1 MTATLQGASAPDSAS
16 AYPTGRPPAVTPARR
31 VVQAL
36 RSKPSVIASAVFV
49 VLVMV
54 LAIFAPLL
62 SGITGW
68 GPTTFDATAVDPVL
82 GGLPIGPFGGVSA
95 SHWFGVEPQ
104 NGRDIFARIAYGAR
118 VSMLIAV
125 SATVVTTTI
134 GVIAGMV
141 AGYFGGIVD
150 QVVSRVM
157 DFLMAFP
164 SLIFMI
170 AILSALPAGNRP
182 ALLVVVLSIFGW
194 PYTARIVRG
203 QTMTI
208 RTRDFVE
215 AARASGASSMRVLF
229 REVMPNLRGTIIV
242 LITLAVPGY
251 IGTEAGLSF
260 LGVGV
265 LPPTPSWGQ
274 MIADSV
280 AWYTVDPAYFV
291 VPGLFLFLTVLSFTV
306 FGDHL
311 RTALEQGEA
320 A

>member
-1 MTATLQGASAPDSAS
+1 MQGATAPDSAP
-16 AYPTGRPPAVTPARR
+16 AYPTGRPPAVTPTKR
-31 VVQAL
+31 VVAAL
-36 RSKPSVIASAVFV
+36 RSKPSVIASTAFV
-49 VLVMV
+49 VLVV
-54 LAIFAPLL
+54 ILAVFAPLL

-125 SATVVTTTI
+125 SATAATTSVGVVL
-134 GVIAGMV
+134 GMV

-164 SLIFMI
+164 ALIFMI
-170 AILSALPAGNRP
+170 AILSALPADNRP
-182 ALLVVVLSIFGW
+182 VLLVLVLSVFGW

-215 AARASGASSMRVLF
+215 AARASGASSMRLIF
-229 REVMPNLRGTIIV
+229 REVLPNLRGTIIV
-242 LITLAVPGY
+242 LATLSVPGY
-251 IGTEAGLSF
+251 IGTEASLSF

-265 LPPTPSWGQ
+265 LPPNPSWGQ
-274 MIADSV
+274 MINDSV
-280 AWYTVDPAYFV
+280 AWYTVDPMYFV
-291 VPGLFLFLTVLSFTV
+291 VPGSFLFLTVLSFTV

>member
-1 MTATLQGASAPDSAS
+1 VTATLQGASAPDSS
-16 AYPTGRPPAVTPARR
+16 SPYPTGRPPAVTPAKR

-36 RSKPSVIASAVFV
+36 RSKPSVIASVVFV

-68 GPTTFDATAVDPVL
+68 GPTTFDADAVDPVL

-104 NGRDIFARIAYGAR
+104 NGRDVFARIAYGAR

-125 SATVVTTTI
+125 SATVVTTTV
-134 GVIAGMV
+134 GVVLGMV

-164 SLIFMI
+164 ALIFMI
-170 AILSALPAGNRP
+170 AILSALPADNRP

-215 AARASGASSMRVLF
+215 AARASGASSMGVIF
-229 REVMPNLRGTIIV
+229 REVLPNLRGTIIV
-242 LITLAVPGY
+242 LATLAVPGY

-265 LPPTPSWGQ
+265 QPPTPSWGQ

-291 VPGLFLFLTVLSFTV
+291 VPGSFLFLTVLSFTV